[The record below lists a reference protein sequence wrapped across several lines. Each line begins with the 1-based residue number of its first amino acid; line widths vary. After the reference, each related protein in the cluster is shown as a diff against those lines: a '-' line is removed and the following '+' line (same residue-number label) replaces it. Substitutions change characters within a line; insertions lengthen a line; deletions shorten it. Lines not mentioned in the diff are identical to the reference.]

1 MQTGIV
7 GSCFDSF
14 ARRAGLLSAILLL
27 CSVPLAKLLGQDV
40 GSSTGGLFH
49 IHGVVLNALTNKPV
63 GRALVTCMEMAAM
76 TDSKGRFEFDV
87 RLSTG
92 NTAGGPGPSSA
103 FSMRGSGGDGYPI
116 SLMARRPGYLA
127 EQRPTM
133 LLLRDKSPDEPEL
146 QIRIMPE
153 SILRGRVAT
162 SAVAPPM
169 GVQVQLSRKQVQ
181 DGLANWGQVATTQTN
196 SQGEYRFAD
205 LATGDYKI
213 MTREWVENESTVPV
227 PGKQITGYPPVYY
240 PNELDLAT
248 ATPIHIAAG
257 ETAQADFN
265 LRAQPYY
272 RVSIPVMNVPHG
284 TGVNV
289 GVNVTV
295 GEEDGSSGFSLGFN
309 PQSQRIE
316 GLLPNGAYDV
326 RITSFGEVQGTG
338 AGRIEIT
345 GGPAKGSPISLVS
358 SGVIPVIVREEY
370 TADSGTGT
378 REGRV
383 FSRIENGRPRS
394 LELMLQPDGTNGP
407 AAGLRNSTGKGNED
421 LVVENAR
428 EGKYRVW
435 VMPNRG
441 YVASATS
448 GGVDL
453 LHKPLV
459 VGAGGA
465 SAPIEITLR
474 DDTATLDGTV
484 SPVPPTGG
492 EPDPFWGGVFV
503 FCFPI
508 ESEVGR
514 PVQGF
519 AGVDGKFSMQNLP
532 PGRYLVLAFRT
543 PNQNLEYRNE
553 EVLRQYESKGTL
565 VTLEAGQK
573 AEVKVPVLTE
583 E

>member
-1 MQTGIV
+1 MQPGILR
-7 GSCFDSF
+7 SCFGGS
-14 ARRAGLLSAILLL
+14 ARRVGLLPAILLL
-27 CSVPLAKLLGQDV
+27 WFAPSVPLHGQDV
-40 GSSTGGLFH
+40 GSSTGSVFH
-49 IHGVVLNALTNKPV
+49 VHGVVLNVLTNKPV
-63 GRALVTCMEMAAM
+63 GRALVTSMEMAAM
-76 TDSKGRFEFDV
+76 TDGEGRFEFDV
-87 RLSTG
+87 RLPIG
-92 NTAGGPGPSSA
+92 NTAGGPGPSTGVG
-103 FSMRGSGGDGYPI
+103 MRGDGYPI
-116 SLMARRPGYLA
+116 ALMARRPGYLA
-127 EQRPTM
+127 TQRPTM
-133 LLLRDKSPDEPEL
+133 LLLRDKSSDEPEL
-146 QIRIMPE
+146 QIKIMPE
-153 SILRGRVAT
+153 SILKGRVAT

-181 DGLANWGQVATTQTN
+181 DGLANWGLVATAQTN
-196 SQGEYRFAD
+196 SRGEYRFAD

-213 MTREWVENESTVPV
+213 MTREWVEDESTVPV

-248 ATPIHIAAG
+248 ATSIHIAAG
-257 ETAQADFN
+257 ETAQADLN

-272 RVSIPVMNVPHG
+272 RVSIPVMNVPRG

-289 GVNVTV
+289 AV
-295 GEEDGSSGFSLGFN
+295 GDEDGSSGFSLGFN

-316 GLLPNGAYDV
+316 GLLPNGAYNV
-326 RITSFGEVQGTG
+326 RVTSFGEVQETG
-338 AGRIEIT
+338 AGRIEIA
-345 GGPAKGSPISLVS
+345 GGPVQGAPISLVS
-358 SGVIPVIVREEY
+358 SGLIPVVVRQEY
-370 TADSGTGT
+370 TTDSATGT
-378 REGRV
+378 REGPGQV
-383 FSRIENGRPRS
+383 FSRIGSGRPRS
-394 LELMLQPDGTNGP
+394 LELMLQPDGTKGP
-407 AAGLRNSTGKGNED
+407 AVGLRNPTGKGNED

-484 SPVPPTGG
+484 SPMPPTGR
-492 EPDPFWGGVFV
+492 EPDPYGGGVFV

-514 PVQGF
+514 AVQGF

-553 EVLRQYESKGTL
+553 EVLRQYESKGTI

-573 AEVKVPVLTE
+573 GEAKVPVLAEDE

>member
-1 MQTGIV
+1 MQPGIF
-7 GSCFDSF
+7 GSNFDGS
-14 ARRAGLLSAILLL
+14 ARRLGLLPVILLL
-27 CSVPLAKLLGQDV
+27 WFAPSAPLHGQDA
-40 GSSTGGLFH
+40 GSSTGSVFH
-49 IHGVVLNALTNKPV
+49 IRGVVLNVLTNKPV
-63 GRALVTCMEMAAM
+63 GRALVTCMNLAAM
-76 TDSKGRFEFDV
+76 TNGEGRFEFHV

-92 NTAGGPGPSSA
+92 NTAGGPSAPSG
-103 FSMRGSGGDGYPI
+103 FGVRGDGGDGYPI
-116 SLMARRPGYLA
+116 ALMARRPGYLTT
-127 EQRPTM
+127 QRPTM
-133 LLLRDKSPDEPEL
+133 LRLRDKTPDEPEL
-146 QIRIMPE
+146 QIKIMPE
-153 SILRGRVAT
+153 SIVQGRVAT
-162 SAVAPPM
+162 SAGAPPM

-181 DGLANWGQVATTQTN
+181 DGLANWALVATAQTN
-196 SQGEYRFAD
+196 IRGEYRFAD
-205 LATGDYKI
+205 LVTGDYKI

-248 ATPIHIAAG
+248 ATPIHVAAG
-257 ETAQADFN
+257 ETVQADLN

-272 RVSIPVMNVPHG
+272 RISIPVMNVPRG

-289 GVNVTV
+289 AV
-295 GEEDGSSGFSLGFN
+295 GDEDGSSGFSLGFN
-309 PQSQRIE
+309 PQTQKIE
-316 GLLPNGAYDV
+316 GLLPNGAYNV
-326 RITSFGEVQGTG
+326 RVTSFGDVQGTG
-338 AGRIEIT
+338 AGRIEIA
-345 GGPAKGSPISLVS
+345 GAPVRGAPISLVS
-358 SGVIPVIVREEY
+358 SGVIAVVVREEY
-370 TADSGTGT
+370 TTDSGTGT
-378 REGRV
+378 REGQGQV
-383 FSRIENGRPRS
+383 FSRIGSGRPRS
-394 LELMLQPDGTNGP
+394 LELMLQPDGTKGP
-407 AAGLRNSTGKGNED
+407 AVGLRNHTGKGNED

-428 EGKYRVW
+428 EGKYRIW

-474 DDTATLDGTV
+474 DDTATLEGTV
-484 SPVPPTGG
+484 SPMPTSG
-492 EPDPFWGGVFV
+492 EPDPFGGAVFV
-503 FCFPI
+503 VCYPI

-514 PVQGF
+514 PVQGG
-519 AGVDGKFSMQNLP
+519 AGVDGKFSMQNLS

-553 EVLRQYESKGTL
+553 DVLRQYESKGTI

-583 E
+583 DEE

>member
-1 MQTGIV
+1 MQPGIFR
-7 GSCFDSF
+7 SCFDGS
-14 ARRAGLLSAILLL
+14 ALRVGLLLGILLL
-27 CSVPLAKLLGQDV
+27 CSAPSATLIGQDL
-40 GSSTGGLFH
+40 GSSTGSVFH
-49 IHGVVLNALTNKPV
+49 VHGVVLNTLTNKPV
-63 GRALVTCMEMAAM
+63 GRVLVTSMEMAAM
-76 TDSKGRFEFDV
+76 TDGEGRFEFDV
-87 RLSTG
+87 RLPIG
-92 NTAGGPGPSSA
+92 NTAGGPGPSA
-103 FSMRGSGGDGYPI
+103 GAGMRSGGGDGYPI
-116 SLMARRPGYLA
+116 ALMARRPGYLTM
-127 EQRPTM
+127 QQPTM
-133 LLLRDKSPDEPEL
+133 LRLRDKGPDEPEL
-146 QIRIMPE
+146 KIRITPE

-181 DGLANWGQVATTQTN
+181 DGLANWGPVATAQTN
-196 SQGEYRFAD
+196 SRGEYRFAD

-227 PGKQITGYPPVYY
+227 PDKQITGYPPVYY

-257 ETAQADFN
+257 ETAQADLN

-289 GVNVTV
+289 AV
-295 GEEDGSSGFSLGFN
+295 GDEDGSSGFSLGFN
-309 PQSQRIE
+309 PQTQKIE
-316 GLLPNGAYDV
+316 GLLPNGSYDV
-326 RITSFGEVQGTG
+326 RVMSFGEVQGAG
-338 AGRIEIT
+338 AGRIEVA
-345 GGPAKGSPISLVS
+345 GGPVRGAPISLMS
-358 SGVIPVIVREEY
+358 SGVIPVVVREEY
-370 TADSGTGT
+370 TTDSSTGT
-378 REGRV
+378 PEGPGQV
-383 FSRIENGRPRS
+383 FSRIGSGRPRS
-394 LELMLQPDGTNGP
+394 LELMLQPDGTKGP

-421 LVVENAR
+421 LVVENVR

-441 YVASATS
+441 YAASATS

-474 DDTATLDGTV
+474 DDTATLEGTV

-492 EPDPFWGGVFV
+492 EPNPYGGGVFV

-519 AGVDGKFSMQNLP
+519 AGVDGKFSMQNVP

-553 EVLRQYESKGTL
+553 EVLRQYESKGTI

-583 E
+583 DEE

>member
-1 MQTGIV
+1 
-7 GSCFDSF
+7 
-14 ARRAGLLSAILLL
+14 
-27 CSVPLAKLLGQDV
+27 
-40 GSSTGGLFH
+40 
-49 IHGVVLNALTNKPV
+49 
-63 GRALVTCMEMAAM
+63 MEMAAM
-76 TDSKGRFEFDV
+76 TDGEGRFEFDV
-87 RLSTG
+87 RLPIG
-92 NTAGGPGPSSA
+92 NTTGGPGPSTGA
-103 FSMRGSGGDGYPI
+103 RMRGGGEDGYPMA
-116 SLMARRPGYLA
+116 LMARRPGYLTT
-127 EQRPTM
+127 QRPTM
-133 LLLRDKSPDEPEL
+133 LRLRDKTPDEPEL
-146 QIRIMPE
+146 QIKIMPE

-181 DGLANWGQVATTQTN
+181 DGLANWGLVATAQTN
-196 SQGEYRFAD
+196 SRGEYRFAD

-213 MTREWVENESTVPV
+213 MTREWVENESIVPV

-248 ATPIHIAAG
+248 ATSIHIAAG
-257 ETAQADFN
+257 ETAQADLN

-272 RVSIPVMNVPHG
+272 RVSIPVMNVPRG

-289 GVNVTV
+289 AV
-295 GEEDGSSGFSLGFN
+295 GDEDGSSGFSLGFN
-309 PQSQRIE
+309 PQTQKIE
-316 GLLPNGAYDV
+316 GLLPNGSYDV
-326 RITSFGEVQGTG
+326 RVTSFGEVQGTG
-338 AGRIEIT
+338 AGRIEIA
-345 GGPAKGSPISLVS
+345 GGTVRGAPISLMSLGLIRV
-358 SGVIPVIVREEY
+358 VVREEY
-370 TADSGTGT
+370 TTDSGTGT
-378 REGRV
+378 REGPEI
-383 FSRIENGRPRS
+383 SRIGNGRRRS
-394 LELMLQPDGTNGP
+394 LELMLQPDGTKGP
-407 AAGLRNSTGKGNED
+407 AVGLRNLTGKGNED

-435 VMPNRG
+435 VMPNHG

-484 SPVPPTGG
+484 SPMPPTGR
-492 EPDPFWGGVFV
+492 EPDPYGGGVFV

-553 EVLRQYESKGTL
+553 EVLRQYESKGTI

-573 AEVKVPVLTE
+573 AEAKVPVLTE
-583 E
+583 DEE

>member
-1 MQTGIV
+1 MQPGIFR
-7 GSCFDSF
+7 SCFDGS
-14 ARRAGLLSAILLL
+14 ARRVGRLPAILLL
-27 CSVPLAKLLGQDV
+27 CSVPSATLIGQDL
-40 GSSTGGLFH
+40 GSSTGSVFH
-49 IHGVVLNALTNKPV
+49 VHGVVLNALTNKPV
-63 GRALVTCMEMAAM
+63 GRALVTSMEMAAM
-76 TDSKGRFEFDV
+76 TDGKGRFEFDV
-87 RLSTG
+87 RLPIG
-92 NTAGGPGPSSA
+92 NTAGGPGPSA
-103 FSMRGSGGDGYPI
+103 GVSMRGGGGDGYPI
-116 SLMARRPGYLA
+116 ALMARRPGYLTT
-127 EQRPTM
+127 QRPTM
-133 LLLRDKSPDEPEL
+133 LLLRDKSSDEPEL
-146 QIRIMPE
+146 QIKIMPE

-181 DGLANWGQVATTQTN
+181 DGLANWGLVASAQTN
-196 SQGEYRFAD
+196 SRGEYRFAD
-205 LATGDYKI
+205 LAIGDYKI

-227 PGKQITGYPPVYY
+227 PGKQIIGYPPVYY
-240 PNELDLAT
+240 PNEPDLAT

-257 ETAQADFN
+257 ETAQADLN

-272 RVSIPVMNVPHG
+272 RVSIPVMNVPRG
-284 TGVNV
+284 T

-326 RITSFGEVQGTG
+326 RVTSFGEIQGTG
-338 AGRIEIT
+338 AGRIEIA
-345 GGPAKGSPISLVS
+345 GGPFQGEPISLVS
-358 SGVIPVIVREEY
+358 SGVIPVVVREEY

-378 REGRV
+378 REGQG
-383 FSRIENGRPRS
+383 FSRIGNGRPRS
-394 LELMLQPDGTNGP
+394 LELFLQPDGTNGP
-407 AAGLRNSTGKGNED
+407 TAALRNPTERGNED

-428 EGKYRVW
+428 EGKYRVS

-484 SPVPPTGG
+484 SPVPPTDG
-492 EPDPFWGGVFV
+492 EPNPYGGGVFV

-508 ESEVGR
+508 DSEVGR

-553 EVLRQYESKGTL
+553 EVLRQYESKGTI

-573 AEVKVPVLTE
+573 AEAKVPVLTE
-583 E
+583 DEE